1 MEHLK
6 IIQILNMLELGIQK
20 KNKLESKIQ
29 AEVITKMEQQGFF
42 VVKLIKTNKN
52 ALTPPSLSSTLDVH
66 GQGEGCA
73 DIGIETH
80 Q

>member
-1 MEHLK
+1 MLQGMRVLLANAGIPASRLDSTVHGTTLITTK
-6 IIQILNMLELGIQK
+6 ATVPWAFPIFRLIQ
-20 KNKLESKIQ
+20 
-29 AEVITKMEQQGFF
+29 
-42 VVKLIKTNKN
+42 TNKN